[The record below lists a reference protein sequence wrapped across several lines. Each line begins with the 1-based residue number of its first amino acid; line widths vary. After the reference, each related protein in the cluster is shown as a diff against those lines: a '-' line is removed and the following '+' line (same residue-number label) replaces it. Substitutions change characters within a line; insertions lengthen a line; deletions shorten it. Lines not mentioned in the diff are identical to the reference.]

1 LYCSPF
7 SLTGWL
13 RLPTALLDRL
23 RGRNAYR
30 ERTFFVVRHATAE
43 RRSGGQTD
51 RDRALTASG
60 RIDAERLG
68 EMLAR
73 RALVPDIILTS
84 PATRARETAEIVAL
98 ASGFSG
104 GVTEIESLYQASPRD
119 LLAALVAHGGA
130 SRRALLVGH
139 DPTVSELVTSLAG
152 SSYEGLP
159 TGGMA
164 MLRAVARDWSELGG
178 DSRVTLAGLWRPADH
193 VAAVARDILSPSREK
208 WAAAYPDERVSDV
221 ARRTFE
227 GRFAVLDDALGVAL
241 SPGVAEPDAIR
252 RLRVAARRADA
263 VLRTYGDVF
272 PRKRSERL
280 REELRRIRRATRR
293 VRDDDVLALQLEPR
307 ASEPCVATLLALLR
321 SQQIDPRPALAELR
335 AGRIDGSSLGERA
348 ATMIATLERRSGRGV
363 GRERFQEWALRR
375 YEESADR
382 YRSAETGFD
391 PETADVEALHDLRLA
406 GKKLRYEIELLA
418 AVLPDDVKT
427 RVYPYLVETQDRLG
441 AVSDSAAA
449 AARLKRLVAELDATH
464 PRDEV
469 EAVLASECMRLDEA
483 RAEAVAF
490 LTAEKIGSGT
500 IFPP

>member
-1 LYCSPF
+1 MYCSPF

-13 RLPTALLDRL
+13 RLPIALFDRL

-30 ERTFFVVRHATAE
+30 ERTLFVVRHATAE
-43 RRSGGQTD
+43 RRSGGQAD

-73 RALVPDIILTS
+73 RELVPDIILTS
-84 PATRARETAEIVAL
+84 PATRARETAEILAL
-98 ASGFSG
+98 ACGFPG
-104 GVTEIESLYQASPRD
+104 AVTAVESLYQASPRD
-119 LLAALVAHGGA
+119 LLAALVAHAGA

-139 DPTVSELVTSLAG
+139 DPSVSELVISLAG
-152 SSYEGLP
+152 SADEGLP

-178 DSRVTLAGLWRPADH
+178 DYRVTLAGLWRPAEH
-193 VAAVARDILSPSREK
+193 AAAVARDLPPPSREK
-208 WAAAYPDERVSDV
+208 WVAAYPDERVADV

-227 GRFAVLDDALGVAL
+227 GRFVALDDALGVAI

-252 RLRVAARRADA
+252 RLRVAARRAEA
-263 VLRTYGDVF
+263 VLRAYGDVF

-280 REELRRIRRATRR
+280 REELRRIRRATLR
-293 VRDDDVLALQLEPR
+293 VRDDDVLAMQLEPR
-307 ASEPCVATLLALLR
+307 ASEPSVATLLALLR

-335 AGRIDGSSLGERA
+335 AGRVDDSSLGERA
-348 ATMIATLERRSGRGV
+348 ATVIATLERRSERGV

-382 YRSAETGFD
+382 CRAAEAGCD
-391 PETADVEALHDLRLA
+391 LETADVEALHDLRLA

-427 RVYPYLVETQDRLG
+427 RVYPSLVETQDRLG
-441 AVSDSAAA
+441 TVSDGAAA
-449 AARLKRLVAELDATH
+449 VARLKRLVAELDASH

-469 EAVLASECMRLDEA
+469 DAVLAAECLRLDEA
-483 RAEAVAF
+483 RAQAVAY
-490 LTAEKIGSGT
+490 LTGRLVAARRELL
-500 IFPP
+500 